1 MHKAASKKGPSK
13 RKFHQACM
21 VQFCPKTRCREILPP
36 VQLDWNCF
44 RSKLLFF
51 MRVQAQWS
59 QELPQSFKTRK
70 VINIW
75 ICLRAL
81 WVTNY
86 PSQVAV
92 GSTAQTTNA
101 LSTSSIHKGR
111 LLVPSELLSRMSKW
125 LLPSCDYNNNII
137 EYNQISIWF
146 FYNFSYTC
154 MLGYPVFGCFW
165 WILRLFTPPHFPIL
179 KGTILSPAPGFVS
192 RDTVNVRIRYTE
204 ALSSYNHRSSPGIS
218 ATINLAVQPTPCPG
232 AKGTRTDRRWKRRI
246 CPPLLCLFPNKSTSK
261 SVRLDVEKY
270 EKKNKMPSE
279 TSAMETFGP
288 GIPVPQA
295 STCKQSSFW
304 FSLVMKNTWMKHN
317 ATNGLRASQQHSY
330 LL

>member
-1 MHKAASKKGPSK
+1 M
-13 RKFHQACM
+13 
-21 VQFCPKTRCREILPP
+21 I
-36 VQLDWNCF
+36 
-44 RSKLLFF
+44 
-51 MRVQAQWS
+51 
-59 QELPQSFKTRK
+59 
-70 VINIW
+70 
-75 ICLRAL
+75 
-81 WVTNY
+81 
-86 PSQVAV
+86 
-92 GSTAQTTNA
+92 
-101 LSTSSIHKGR
+101 
-111 LLVPSELLSRMSKW
+111 
-125 LLPSCDYNNNII
+125 
-137 EYNQISIWF
+137 F
-146 FYNFSYTC
+146 FYNIWYTC

-179 KGTILSPAPGFVS
+179 KGTILSSAPGFVS

-204 ALSSYNHRSSPGIS
+204 ALSSYNHRSSPVIS

-261 SVRLDVEKY
+261 SVRLEVEKY

-304 FSLVMKNTWMKHN
+304 FAHEKHLDETQCNQRSEDVTAAQLSSVRILWQQLHCQKMLNLVFL
-317 ATNGLRASQQHSY
+317 ATS
-330 LL
+330 